1 MALIKVEGI
10 VLKETNYSEA
20 SKILTVLTKDYGLV
34 SVMAQGCR
42 NLKSKLRG
50 VSQKF
55 SYGIFTIFYRENGV
69 SNLRAVDILDP
80 FLTMLS
86 DIEKI
91 SYATFLLELS
101 EQVVKESNSLEVF
114 ELLIASL
121 KKINEG
127 YSPNIM
133 TNILELKLLDYLGI
147 RPVIDGCSIC
157 GSTKDIVTVS
167 ANDGG
172 YLCKNCLTNQKLY
185 SSRTVKLIRM
195 LFYVDINKITK
206 LEIREE
212 TQKEISKFIDEYYDK
227 YAGIYLKSKN
237 FLKNLNKISKV
248 G

>member
-1 MALIKVEGI
+1 MQLIEIEGI
-10 VLKETNYSEA
+10 VLRETNYSEA
-20 SKILTVLTKDYGLV
+20 SKILTVFTKDYGLI

-55 SYGIFTIFYRENGV
+55 SYGIFTIHYRENGV
-69 SNLRAVDILDP
+69 SNLRTVDILDP
-80 FLTMLS
+80 FLTVLS

-91 SYATFLLELS
+91 SYATYLLELS
-101 EQVVKESNSLEVF
+101 EQVVKESDHLEVF
-114 ELLIASL
+114 DLLIASL
-121 KKINEG
+121 KKMNEG
-127 YSPNIM
+127 YSPSII

-172 YLCKNCLTNQKLY
+172 YLCKNCMTNQKIY
-185 SSRTVKLIRM
+185 SARTVKLIRM
-195 LFYVDINKITK
+195 LFYVDISKITK
-206 LEIREE
+206 LEIHEDTRREIAE
-212 TQKEISKFIDEYYDK
+212 FIEEYYDR